1 MSKFG
6 TVILQFSIHF
16 QPQIIKLLPEDKM
29 TLYNVGVG
37 RADVTGPA
45 AEVSFCSISALAYF
59 DSDLNF

>member
-1 MSKFG
+1 M
-6 TVILQFSIHF
+6 VILQFSINF

-45 AEVSFCSISALAYF
+45 AEVSFTFL
-59 DSDLNF
+59 